1 MIFFSIYEVN
11 MPLHVRSIA
20 VSTSV
25 IFFFGLSVVGWLSG
39 LTPYVCCKRAV
50 IGSLL
55 VYVISSIAVKI
66 INIILIDAI
75 VINQINKHEDSKTNA
90 KH

>member
-1 MIFFSIYEVN
+1 

-20 VSTSV
+20 VSTAV
-25 IFFFGLSVVGWLSG
+25 IFFFGFSAVGWLSG

-50 IGSLL
+50 LGSLL

-66 INIILIDAI
+66 INMILIDAI
-75 VINQINKHEDSKTNA
+75 VVNQINKHEDSQTKA